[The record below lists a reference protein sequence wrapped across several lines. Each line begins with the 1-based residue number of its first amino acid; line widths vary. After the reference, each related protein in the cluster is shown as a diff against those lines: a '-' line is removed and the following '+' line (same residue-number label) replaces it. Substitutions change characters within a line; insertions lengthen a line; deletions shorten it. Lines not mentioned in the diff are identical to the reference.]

1 MFGAA
6 VGILATFFLADLRT
20 KEPNLSDDIAVIT
33 DFRKSESSDIKTC
46 QDRGRR
52 IYTSRARGH
61 CYALPEAITLLNR
74 LRAQESFDPT
84 NTVLSRARMQK
95 AASSQERK
103 SMSSQRQIVAKLK
116 ADAEGSGKSMAKRYD
131 FLVEDCKRY
140 FGQWDECDPVSLAIL
155 RVVQAQ
161 NDFAGA
167 IASGSDD
174 QVFEEAVAERI
185 KAITALQKAIEK
197 DPRGP

>member
-6 VGILATFFLADLRT
+6 VGILVTFFLVDLRT
-20 KEPNLSDDIAVIT
+20 KEPNLSDDVAPSSKPTRRAAV
-33 DFRKSESSDIKTC
+33 
-46 QDRGRR
+46 
-52 IYTSRARGH
+52 
-61 CYALPEAITLLNR
+61 
-74 LRAQESFDPT
+74 
-84 NTVLSRARMQK
+84 
-95 AASSQERK
+95 
-103 SMSSQRQIVAKLK
+103 SMDEQAK
-116 ADAEGSGKSMAKRYD
+116 YD

-140 FGQWDECDPVSLAIL
+140 FGQWDDCDPVPWAIL

-167 IASGSDD
+167 IEQTIASGSDD